1 MKGGAKY
8 FTHVKT
14 FTKQNVT
21 SEYLSTDFTF
31 TKLEKAIDT
40 YNGWRKQTFTECN
53 DFMMTSPRVDFDFE
67 NADSVYKNNILAL
80 KGVCVFAKEDSTA
93 SIKDNNTQ
101 PPTFI
106 TITQEQEPNPII
118 NDAGQKV
125 VPNIPVSNK
134 VTLRPD
140 GDQYKL
146 FVSLRYIIKVDG
158 DENRIRKIS
167 YVELPVYDNR
177 SLVVGNKDYILG
189 YIYSNFYKVQNI
201 TSTIESKSLGQH
213 SGDFKHIRDFLNS
226 DNYFSDNKHKI
237 VVNNDI

>member
-1 MKGGAKY
+1 MC
-8 FTHVKT
+8 F
-14 FTKQNVT
+14 
-21 SEYLSTDFTF
+21 
-31 TKLEKAIDT
+31 
-40 YNGWRKQTFTECN
+40 RKRRF
-53 DFMMTSPRVDFDFE
+53 
-67 NADSVYKNNILAL
+67 YK
-80 KGVCVFAKEDSTA
+80 KP
-93 SIKDNNTQ
+93 IKDNNTQ

-106 TITQEQEPNPII
+106 TITLQQPNPII

-125 VPNIPVSNK
+125 ILNIPVSEDK
-134 VTLRPD
+134 VTFTRPD

-226 DNYFSDNKHKI
+226 DNYFSDITTEHNMYFSKWRI
-237 VVNNDI
+237 E